1 MVFPGFRFSVRF
13 LTVGLAAGAVT
24 VIVILRLTPFK
35 FAVTVSAPFFGDK
48 IVSGN
53 GKYRRLA
60 GFCIFDV
67 DREINV

>member
-35 FAVTVSAPFFGDK
+35 FAVTVADPFFFGT
-48 IVSGN
+48 
-53 GKYRRLA
+53 R
-60 GFCIFDV
+60 
-67 DREINV
+67 